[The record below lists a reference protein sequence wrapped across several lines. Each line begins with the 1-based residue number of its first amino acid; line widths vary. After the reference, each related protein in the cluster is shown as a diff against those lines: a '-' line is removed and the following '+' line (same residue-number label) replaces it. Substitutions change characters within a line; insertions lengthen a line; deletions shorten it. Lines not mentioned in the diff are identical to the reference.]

1 MKYILK
7 LTLAF
12 AYLHICTFAHFS
24 SVYAQIPPGYY
35 DPAQGLSG
43 QPLKVALH
51 GIIDNH
57 TAVSYNNLYTHFL
70 VTDVKPGNVV
80 WDMYSDVPGGTAPYV
95 YHYNTGD
102 ECGSYNSEGDCFNRE
117 HSFPA
122 SWFDDQTPMY
132 SDMFHLYPT
141 DGYVNNRR
149 SNYPFGE
156 VGNATWTSQNGSKVG
171 SCSWPGYSGT
181 VFEPIDAYKGDFARS
196 YFYMSVRYYGEDGSW
211 PGSPMVNGAE
221 LLNWAKSML
230 LQWHSQDPVSQK
242 EIDRNNLIYGIQHN
256 RNPFIDNPQWAA
268 MIWGPGAGMPEFSA
282 VQPLE
287 VYPNPV
293 SSVCNVLLPAGNP
306 HAELKVFDMSG
317 RELLSF
323 YPEAGSVFQTDLSCL
338 TPGLYIL
345 TLSNSEN
352 QYRALVLRK

>member
-1 MKYILK
+1 MKKFTKYFI
-7 LTLAF
+7 AF
-12 AYLHICTFAHFS
+12 AYLQIFTLAYFS
-24 SVYAQIPPGYY
+24 SVYGQIPPGYY

-57 TAVSYNNLYTHFL
+57 TSVSYSSLYTHFL
-70 VTDVKPGNVV
+70 LTDVKPGNIV
-80 WDMYSDVPGGTAPYV
+80 WDMYSDIPGGNPSYV
-95 YHYNTGD
+95 YHYNSGE

-122 SWFDDQTPMY
+122 SWFNDQTPMY

-156 VGNATWTSQNGSKVG
+156 VGSASWTAQNGSKVG

-230 LQWHSQDPVSQK
+230 LQWSAQDPVSQK

-256 RNPFIDNPQWAA
+256 RNPFIDNPQWAIA
-268 MIWGPGAGMPEFSA
+268 LWGPGAGTA
-282 VQPLE
+282 VLARVQSLY
-287 VYPNPV
+287 VYPNPATTICTV
-293 SSVCNVLLPAGNP
+293 MIPSGQHNLTLDI
-306 HAELKVFDMSG
+306 LDISG
-317 RELLSF
+317 RLIQSCNPGTE
-323 YPEAGSVFQTDLSCL
+323 SVYQADLSAL
-338 TPGLYIL
+338 KPGFYVISLQGD
-345 TLSNSEN
+345 SMVF
-352 QYRALVLRK
+352 RALVIRK